1 MEKEFVP
8 YELAFKMKQLGFD
21 EPCFGRYYYKE
32 SYPMLN
38 PNSGE
43 TELVFEFG
51 QYIKQT
57 EITILAPL
65 YQQAFR
71 WFRENYN
78 LFCEI
83 NVDKTMEPKF
93 AFTIKEYESAQ
104 FLEGFGE
111 DVLSEYLYYKHEE
124 AEVACLEKLIEIVE
138 QKEK

>member
-8 YELAFKMKQLGFD
+8 YELALRMKALNFD
-21 EPCFGRYYYKE
+21 EPCLAGY
-32 SYPMLN
+32 STS
-38 PNSGE
+38 SGNLE
-43 TELVFEFG
+43 HYSRPLVTKDSF
-51 QYIKQT
+51 T
-57 EITILAPL
+57 VDAPTW
-65 YQQAFR
+65 QSAFR
-71 WFRENYN
+71 WFRDNYN

>member
-1 MEKEFVP
+1 MRNFEKEFIP
-8 YELAFKMKQLGFD
+8 YTEALELKQLGFD

-71 WFRENYN
+71 WFREKYN
-78 LFCEI
+78 LDIISRPHIGKSKKYICDPIGFR
-83 NVDKTMEPKF
+83 
-93 AFTIKEYESAQ
+93 
-104 FLEGFGE
+104 LEAKNT
-111 DVLSEYLYYKHEE
+111 LEE
-124 AEVACLEKLIEIVE
+124 AELACLRKLIEIVK
-138 QKEK
+138 QKQQ

>member
-1 MEKEFVP
+1 MNKEFIP
-8 YELAFKMKQLGFD
+8 YEQALALKELGFD

-65 YQQAFR
+65 HQQVFR
-71 WFRENYN
+71 WFREKYDLDISINTVYSKYN
-78 LFCEI
+78 EI
-83 NVDKTMEPKF
+83 LSRKYSGVIDNEGVFTNV
-93 AFTIKEYESAQ
+93 
-104 FLEGFGE
+104 GFY
-111 DVLSEYLYYKHEE
+111 DTYEE
-124 AEVACLEKLIEIVE
+124 AELACLKKLIEIV
-138 QKEK
+138 KSNTPKP

>member
-1 MEKEFVP
+1 MNNLEKEFVS
-8 YELAFKMKQLGFD
+8 YEIALDMKSIGFD

-71 WFRENYN
+71 WFREKHGISGWVN
-78 LFCEI
+78 
-83 NVDKTMEPKF
+83 
-93 AFTIKEYESAQ
+93 
-104 FLEGFGE
+104 EGFAGN
-111 DVLSEYLYYKHEE
+111 DRQGVISIKSEIGLKYYPTTTKFCDSYEE
-124 AEVACLEKLIEIVE
+124 AELECLKKLIEIVK
-138 QKEK
+138 QK

>member
-1 MEKEFVP
+1 MERNNMKNLQKDFVP
-8 YELAFKMKQLGFD
+8 YELSLKMKQLGFD

-65 YQQAFR
+65 YQQCFR
-71 WFRENYN
+71 WFREKYN
-78 LFCEI
+78 LKGH
-83 NVDKTMEPKF
+83 VEP
-93 AFTIKEYESAQ
+93 
-104 FLEGFGE
+104 
-111 DVLSEYLYYKHEE
+111 VEYLDGTPDTYHWSIFNNCNSGNDQLTHEE
-124 AEVACLEKLIEIVE
+124 AELACLEKLCEIVE
-138 QKEK
+138 QK

>member
-1 MEKEFVP
+1 MKNEFIP
-8 YELAFKMKQLGFD
+8 YEQALALKELGFN

-65 YQQAFR
+65 YQQA
-71 WFRENYN
+71 
-78 LFCEI
+78 I
-83 NVDKTMEPKF
+83 N
-93 AFTIKEYESAQ
+93 
-104 FLEGFGE
+104 FLYICSNKQINIELKGS
-111 DVLSEYLYYKHEE
+111 DTHEE
-124 AEVACLEKLIEIVE
+124 RIRKIE
-138 QKEK
+138 QGCKDLWNLQNNKSK